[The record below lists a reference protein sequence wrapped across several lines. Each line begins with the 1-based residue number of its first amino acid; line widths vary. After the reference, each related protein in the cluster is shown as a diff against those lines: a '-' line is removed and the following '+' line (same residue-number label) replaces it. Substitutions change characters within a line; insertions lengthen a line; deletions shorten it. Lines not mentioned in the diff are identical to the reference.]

1 MLDRFKRLT
10 KLIPTFASMLCDFRK
25 QRRFIRQVLENDIRE
40 AAISNDGTLDNKD
53 FKKIRHYYG
62 FGVPAIVGENFCTLR
77 GIKMLPAERMASTYQ
92 GALTGLYDDFFD
104 KSNLSREQIIKM
116 MHEPGS
122 YRVKTSLEKLFINFL
137 LKVHENTPDLNLLN
151 TAFDNVFEAQTGSL
165 SQQDKAMSTDEL
177 IDVTIKKGGY
187 SLLFYRSVFEHPM
200 SNDER
205 AAIYEIGG
213 LMQLANDIFDV
224 YEDSRQDIDTVIT
237 CSKHIQFVREIY
249 EKQFQ
254 QAVKAVKRLDYPK
267 NQVRRFLFKLSLGI
281 SRCHVCLD
289 QLESVER
296 SHGGVFEPGQLTR
309 TELVC
314 DMEKWRNKFRSASYF
329 IKTDI

>member
-1 MLDRFKRLT
+1 MT

-116 MHEPGS
+116 MHEPES

-137 LKVHENTPDLNLLN
+137 LKVHKNTPDLNLLN

-165 SQQDKAMSTDEL
+165 SQQ
-177 IDVTIKKGGY
+177 G
-187 SLLFYRSVFEHPM
+187 
-200 SNDER
+200 
-205 AAIYEIGG
+205 
-213 LMQLANDIFDV
+213 
-224 YEDSRQDIDTVIT
+224 
-237 CSKHIQFVREIY
+237 
-249 EKQFQ
+249 
-254 QAVKAVKRLDYPK
+254 
-267 NQVRRFLFKLSLGI
+267 
-281 SRCHVCLD
+281 
-289 QLESVER
+289 
-296 SHGGVFEPGQLTR
+296 
-309 TELVC
+309 
-314 DMEKWRNKFRSASYF
+314 
-329 IKTDI
+329 